1 MRRPKQS
8 KPSEWAK
15 WIGWLCSVHDSLSAV
30 SVAPFKRTLKPN
42 ESKNT
47 KKERV
52 VNQNCTHDVE
62 TVFIVYT
69 LSFILVFLILISI
82 FFRFFLLRTYK
93 ITSLYSCFCAWFVR
107 CFEFIPNIKSLHS
120 LFTCFQCFVSCS
132 FWCCVGKT
140 NDRVEKR
147 QCVPNIWGTKKQKQI
162 ENAFEW
168 IEGNSSKTIYTIET
182 TWCWIYIRE
191 LKRLCE

>member
-1 MRRPKQS
+1 MILSPRCQS
-8 KPSEWAK
+8 PHSREH
-15 WIGWLCSVHDSLSAV
+15 LN
-30 SVAPFKRTLKPN
+30 RTSQRIQN
-42 ESKNT
+42 
-47 KKERV
+47 KERV

-82 FFRFFLLRTYK
+82 FFSLFLLRTYK

-147 QCVPNIWGTKKQKQI
+147 QCVPNIWGTKKTKA
-162 ENAFEW
+162 N
-168 IEGNSSKTIYTIET
+168 SKTHSNE
-182 TWCWIYIRE
+182 
-191 LKRLCE
+191 